1 MVAVPAMTTL
11 ASLTQHQAH
20 GTSLIMVATTG
31 LAGALSYWNNPPTR
45 STSKTSDSESKAE
58 NVDTEV
64 IKKEE
69 EDIQHDTLPG
79 IDFGAALL
87 MCLGASLF
95 ARLGAQSTT
104 QLSGRALKKILGTF
118 MLASSTMVTIKA
130 ISAHYGFSFP
140 FTKSST
146 PSDPQPSTFIPEAE
160 PQPATSPNENAETQ
174 PATPTTEPP
183 KLSHAASAF
192 VNRWHVYLATGCVTG
207 LASGMLVRLS
217 PTQQQNSVGNLLRLQ
232 QGIGGGLVMVPILTT
247 FTDMHQS
254 QILGSSLLAM
264 VSGQMRS

>member
-118 MLASSTMVTIKA
+118 MLASSTMVTVKA

-140 FTKSST
+140 FTKSS
-146 PSDPQPSTFIPEAE
+146 DPQPSTTIPEAAE
-160 PQPATSPNENAETQ
+160 PQPATSPNETAEAQ
-174 PATPTTEPP
+174 PATPITEPP

-207 LASGMLVRLS
+207 LASGMLVRFAPS
-217 PTQQQNSVGNLLRLQ
+217 PPQSV
-232 QGIGGGLVMVPILTT
+232 
-247 FTDMHQS
+247 F
-254 QILGSSLLAM
+254 
-264 VSGQMRS
+264 